1 MINKKILYGLG
12 CGAISFTLAAAS
24 YLQEKAIGVDKK
36 AAPSDGKTIGMEV
49 ERELLNSGESAG
61 KKWFKAQP
69 YREVYMTNE
78 RNEKLCGYYLPPKD
92 GCNVIAFLIH
102 GYKSNAF
109 RNPMLFAEHYYEEY
123 GYGIFVMDHTA
134 IGKSEGHYVGFSGY
148 ESDDCLL
155 WLKYIKE
162 NIGDFQIIIHG
173 VSMGGATV
181 CQMAGKDLPANV
193 KFAIDDCGFTGGKQ
207 QIAHEFEIRNIPVHP
222 VIEILSFV
230 NKIKAG
236 YTLGYTDAHKRIYD
250 AKCPILF
257 IHGGRDGFVPTVM
270 GREMYSACP
279 TEKELVIIDDAT
291 HATCVL
297 YDPDLYWSKVDEFIE
312 KYIEK

>member
-1 MINKKILYGLG
+1 MINKKIIYGLG
-12 CGAISFTLAAAS
+12 TGAICFTGAAISF
-24 YLQEKAIGVDKK
+24 LQEKAMGVDRN
-36 AAPSDGKTIGMEV
+36 AAPSDGKTKGMEV
-49 ERELLNSGESAG
+49 ERALLNSGEDAG
-61 KKWFKAQP
+61 KEWFLSQP
-69 YREVYMTNE
+69 YKEFYMTNE
-78 RNEKLCGYYLPPKD
+78 RGQKLCAYYLPPKEN
-92 GCNVIAFLIH
+92 CNVIAFLIH

-109 RNPMLFAEHYYEEY
+109 RNPMLFARHYNEEY
-123 GYGIFVMDHTA
+123 GYGVFVMDHVA

-155 WLKYIKE
+155 WIKYIKE

-181 CQMAGKDLPANV
+181 CQMAGKDLPNNV

-207 QIAHEFEIRNIPVHP
+207 QIMHELEIRNIPSHP
-222 VIEILSFV
+222 AIELLSIV

-257 IHGGRDGFVPTVM
+257 IHGGRDGFVPTRM

-279 TEKELVIIDDAT
+279 TDKELVIIDDAT

-297 YDPDLYWSKVDEFIE
+297 YDPKLYWEKVEGFIA
-312 KYIEK
+312 KYITR